1 MATKTD
7 TKKNN
12 TQAKNNSKAEP
23 IKSKKVDPTAADLQ
37 IYDEVTNDN
46 ASKICGQNNSGFY
59 YDSQLNDPFLSISLH
74 ANTVKDGDGKWI
86 SGKESGKTLL
96 KAISNETKYP
106 YSGCYI
112 AEPLARCI
120 LTEDLAYSIQNN
132 FTDLNMGNPIESM
145 FETFKPY
152 APILGNMASG
162 LKKGTGEVSKA
173 NSFGSA
179 IVSAAGNF
187 ANSVA
192 PWMESAKGFL
202 NKGLMVQ
209 GTRFAYYNGTSF
221 NFNNLEMKYTV
232 FSDYDINGNF
242 YSVENYIKKLAPY
255 VMGEYYPSTNY
266 EPISDINNQTVKQ
279 FLEDYV
285 GFQEPPGGFE
295 MDTKNLNNVL
305 RGTLRLNI
313 GGMWAIENLILKN
326 MSVVLSKVQAKD
338 PENPGNIMPLYAE
351 ITLQLAP
358 ACTIVDSGYDR
369 ITDHKGLDEIRQAST
384 EAYKQLL
391 EKRVNAIAEKY
402 KTLDNYIS
410 KNQKDYNIKKW

>member
-1 MATKTD
+1 MAKKND
-7 TKKNN
+7 TKKDN
-12 TQAKNNSKAEP
+12 TQAGNNNKAEP
-23 IKSKKVDPTAADLQ
+23 LKSKKVDPTAADLQ

-74 ANTVKDGDGKWI
+74 ANTIKNDDGKWI
-86 SGKESGKTLL
+86 SGKESKKELL
-96 KAISNETKYP
+96 KAISDESKYP

-120 LTEDLAYSIQNN
+120 LTEDLAYSVQNN

-152 APILGNMASG
+152 APILGNMANG
-162 LKKGTGEVSKA
+162 LKKGAGEVAKA

-266 EPISDINNQTVKQ
+266 KPVSDIKSQTVKQ

-326 MSVVLSKVQAKD
+326 MNVVLSKVQAKD

-358 ACTIVDSGYDR
+358 ACTIVDTGYDR
-369 ITDHKGLDEIRQAST
+369 ITSHKGLEEIRQAST
-384 EAYKQLL
+384 EAYKNLL
-391 EKRVNAIAEKY
+391 EKRIKTTSNLY
-402 KTLDNYIS
+402 KKIDGYIN
-410 KNQKDYNIKKW
+410 KNQTNYTVI